1 VTMTARITLCG
12 FVTVALYA
20 LEQHLIDAVEAA
32 QRGSF
37 VNISAAFIH
46 SLPYPFLFSH
56 FTSARTYL
64 LLGLIGLAQT
74 IVLYA
79 LYRLLRGIEARRR
92 DWGILGLCA
101 LAMLALALRAHALLS
116 SDAYAYV
123 GYAKIGGLSQ
133 AYAPPPNHAFHANFT
148 VLNRVFRIW
157 GPTTVPSYY
166 GPLWVL
172 VSAAIVSGT
181 RDLASA
187 IFAFRLLEVAPLWVI
202 IAVLARRDRTA
213 AALFALNP
221 AIYALYIANA
231 HNDLFAFAFVML
243 ALAVAEALPWLGA
256 LLVILASLVKIPLA
270 AFAFVVFSG
279 SAHLKSRLPWLAI
292 TLTGAALAAALLG
305 GGAYIHDLLHHSESG
320 WATAPGTQ
328 QAAHGLVQHA
338 IERGLMLVAV
348 VALIAVFVT
357 GWVAR
362 SGAFSFIKLTPVIVR
377 PWYAIWGLPYAAL
390 DPAALAAFLV
400 ALPFFALLEEIAFPP
415 TGLGH
420 AAMAVV
426 VLFFIGEVVLRGR
439 AVRSDGG
446 SRSIHHVRA

>member
-1 VTMTARITLCG
+1 MTARIALWG

-20 LEQHLIDAVEAA
+20 LEQHLVDAVEAA

-37 VNISAAFIH
+37 VNVSAAFIH
-46 SLPYPFLFSH
+46 TLPYPFLFSH

-64 LLGLIGLAQT
+64 LLVLIGLVQT
-74 IVLYA
+74 LVLCA
-79 LYRLLRGIEARRR
+79 LYRSLRVVAARRR
-92 DWGILGLCA
+92 DWGVLGLCA

-116 SDAYAYV
+116 SDVYAYV
-123 GYAKIGGLSQ
+123 GYAKIGGLAQ
-133 AYAPPPNHAFHANFT
+133 AYAPPAAHAFHANFA

-166 GPLWVL
+166 GPLWVG
-172 VSAAIVSGT
+172 VGAAIVSGT
-181 RDLASA
+181 HDLASA
-187 IFAFRLLEVAPLWVI
+187 ILAFRLLEVAPLAVI
-202 IAVLARRDRTA
+202 IAVLAKRDRTT

-221 AIYALYIANA
+221 AIYTLYIANA

-256 LLVILASLVKIPLA
+256 LFVILASLVKIPLA

-292 TLTGAALAAALLG
+292 TLAGAALAAALLG
-305 GGAYIHDLLHHSESG
+305 GSAYIHDLLHHGESG
-320 WATAPGTQ
+320 WATAAPGAQ
-328 QAAHGLVQHA
+328 QAAHGFAQRAV
-338 IERGLMLVAV
+338 ERGLMLVAA
-348 VALIAVFVT
+348 VALLAVFVT

-362 SGAFSFIKLTPVIVR
+362 SAAFSFVKLTPVIVR

-390 DPAALAAFLV
+390 DPGALATFLI

-426 VLFFIGEVVLRGR
+426 VLFFIGEIVLHGR
-439 AVRSDGG
+439 AVRSGGG